1 MKYLI
6 LRNDDIDYFSNVRF
20 LKILIEKIKPFK
32 QTFGIIPY
40 TIMGNKEYCICD
52 NLELINLLQESNYNA
67 LHGIFHEYPLGCF
80 EFFNV
85 EPKDPIIEKLK
96 VIKENDFFNI
106 NTFIPPHNYISDEWV
121 DLLKKYGFQIFSGT
135 KRVFY
140 KNEEQKIFFKTKD
153 KFECGVI
160 KKEKYYSIPQGIM
173 IKRKNY
179 YKIYDYFCK
188 LLKTIDIYY
197 RFVDVLVLT
206 IHWWDFFNKG
216 FVDMEYYKAF
226 IDFMHELN
234 RREISGVSFNEAS
247 NFETSANL
255 PSNIFDLE

>member
-1 MKYLI
+1 
-6 LRNDDIDYFSNVRF
+6 
-20 LKILIEKIKPFK
+20 
-32 QTFGIIPY
+32 
-40 TIMGNKEYCICD
+40 MGNKEYCICD

-160 KKEKYYSIPQGIM
+160 KRKSIIQYL
-173 IKRKNY
+173 R
-179 YKIYDYFCK
+179 
-188 LLKTIDIYY
+188 
-197 RFVDVLVLT
+197 VL
-206 IHWWDFFNKG
+206 
-216 FVDMEYYKAF
+216 
-226 IDFMHELN
+226 
-234 RREISGVSFNEAS
+234 
-247 NFETSANL
+247 
-255 PSNIFDLE
+255 